1 MKIVDEMLKD
11 YSKVTYQEIGDDVE
25 GITFYC
31 TYEGHWFIRY
41 PKLYHL
47 EYDIKDLPAGT
58 RRLVQAG
65 YQGLQEHLWPSLKAC
80 HMTFL
85 AVISA
90 LNIRAPFPS
99 YPGMAP
105 DHRRL

>member
-1 MKIVDEMLKD
+1 MKIVDEVLKD
-11 YSKVTYQEIGDDVE
+11 YPKVTYQEIGDDVE

-47 EYDIKDLPAGT
+47 EYDIKDLTSGT

-65 YQGLQEHLWPSLKAC
+65 YQDLQEHLWPSAG
-80 HMTFL
+80 
-85 AVISA
+85 A
-90 LNIRAPFPS
+90 RDDP
-99 YPGMAP
+99 
-105 DHRRL
+105 